1 MFRLSRQHCHIN
13 DAGIFSRDF
22 YAEDNQSSSKKW
34 KRQKKMGEGFIAHEY
49 LPSTW
54 VGPWGTCDAVSQEEE

>member
-1 MFRLSRQHCHIN
+1 MFRLRQHCRIN

-54 VGPWGTCDAVSQEEE
+54 VGPWGTCDSVSQEEE